1 MSFIETQ
8 GNFDSSFSL
17 LMMETCSPVSSNN
30 FDGLLLNIKLT
41 VDLSPTNSAKALLM
55 LLNKYLN

>member
-30 FDGLLLNIKLT
+30 FDGLLLSIKLT

-55 LLNKYLN
+55 L

>member
-8 GNFDSSFSL
+8 GNFDSSLSL
-17 LMMETCSPVSSNN
+17 LMMETCAPVSSNN
-30 FDGLLLNIKLT
+30 FDGLLLSIKLT

-55 LLNKYLN
+55 L